1 MLHAEDIAALM
12 GARHP
17 DPCAV
22 LGMQERDGQLWVH
35 ALLPGA
41 LGVDLLDRTNG
52 RCVAGLQRLAGSE
65 VFGVRLVRR
74 RHRFDYLL
82 RVQWPGPP
90 GQVHPAPVLLEDP
103 YRFGI
108 VLGEL
113 DLWLLAEGTH
123 RRPHQCLGAHPR
135 DLQSVAGVSFAVW
148 APNAQRVSVVGPF
161 NAWDG
166 RRHPMRLRRESGIWE
181 LFVPGLGVGELYKF
195 EIRTHSG
202 ELLLKADPFAFRS
215 ELRPGTASI
224 VQGLPPVSPMRPEQ
238 AKANDFDQPIS
249 IYEVHLGSWRKAD
262 GWRWLT
268 YRELADTLVPYARD
282 MGFTHLELMPVS
294 EHPFDGSWGYQ
305 PVGLY
310 APTARFGTP
319 EDFRH
324 FVDAAHAAGLGI
336 ILDWVPA
343 HFPSDAHGLARFD
356 GTALYEHADPREGFH
371 QDWNTL
377 IYNFGRTEVR
387 NFLIGNALYWLEHFG
402 IDGLRVDAVASMLY
416 RDYSRGEGQ
425 WVANRHG
432 GRENLE
438 AIAFLRLMN
447 HTVGVERPG
456 AITLAEESTAFP
468 GVSRPPSADLQ
479 GGGLGFHYKWNM
491 GWMHDTLE
499 YIQRDPAWRKYH
511 HGEITF
517 SMLYAYDEKFVLPIS
532 HDEVVHGKGS
542 LLAKMPGDH
551 WQKLANMRA
560 YLAFMW
566 THPGKKLLFMGQEFA
581 QPSEWSESRDL
592 DWWLLDHHPHRGM
605 QQLVSDM
612 NKLYVE
618 NPSLWELDHEHDGF
632 QWIDGGNADQNI
644 LSFLRFD
651 AAGNPI
657 AVVVNFAGHPYHNFR
672 LGLPKPGTW
681 KEIMNTDAEV
691 YGGSGVGNSG
701 GVQTEEHHSHGRPY
715 SAEITVPPLGSV
727 WLKLS

>member
-1 MLHAEDIAALM
+1 MNPEAEGLQLLAESRHHSPHSILGLHQDGKDWVIRALRPFAKSVTAN
-12 GARHP
+12 GKKDSFELTHRY
-17 DPCAV
+17 
-22 LGMQERDGQLWVH
+22 GGIWEYRGKGK
-35 ALLPGA
+35 LPG
-41 LGVDLLDRTNG
+41 DY
-52 RCVAGLQRLAGSE
+52 RLTATYES
-65 VFGVRLVRR
+65 
-74 RHRFDYLL
+74 
-82 RVQWPGPP
+82 
-90 GQVHPAPVLLEDP
+90 APDWVSDDP
-103 YRFGI
+103 YRYLPMIGD
-108 VLGEL
+108 L
-113 DLWLLAEGTH
+113 DLHLIGEGRH
-123 RRPHQCLGAHPR
+123 EQLWQALGAHFIEQK
-135 DLQSVAGVSFAVW
+135 DSLGDTSGVSFKVW
-148 APNAQRVSVVGPF
+148 APNAQAVRVVGDF
-161 NAWDG
+161 NSWDG
-166 RRHPMRLRRESGIWE
+166 TCYPMRSMGGTGIWE
-181 LFVPGLGVGELYKF
+181 LFIPGVKPGAMYKF
-195 EIRTHSG
+195 QILTKAGNWITKIDPMARRTEVPPATSSVVDVS
-202 ELLLKADPFAFRS
+202 EYKWRDKDWMNQRARTDALK
-215 ELRPGTASI
+215 
-224 VQGLPPVSPMRPEQ
+224 SPM
-238 AKANDFDQPIS
+238 S
-249 IYEVHLGSWRKAD
+249 IYELHLGSWRGPKN
-262 GWRWLT
+262 
-268 YRELADTLVPYARD
+268 YRELAPELIGHVKYL
-282 MGFTHLELMPVS
+282 GFTHVEFMPLA
-294 EHPFDGSWGYQ
+294 EHPFGGSWGYQ
-305 PVGLY
+305 VTGYY
-310 APTARFGTP
+310 APTSRFGTP
-319 EDFRH
+319 DDLRFLIDELH
-324 FVDAAHAAGLGI
+324 NAGIGV

-343 HFPSDAHGLARFD
+343 HFPKDEWALAKYD
-356 GTALYEHADPREGFH
+356 GEAIYEDADPRRGDH
-371 QDWNTL
+371 PDWGTHVF
-377 IYNFGRTEVR
+377 NFGRTEVR
-387 NFLIGNALYWLEHFG
+387 NFLVANACFWLEEFH
-402 IDGLRVDAVASMLY
+402 IDALRVDAVASMLY
-416 RDYSRGEGQ
+416 LDYSREDGQ
-425 WVANRHG
+425 WLPNIHG
-432 GRENLE
+432 GRENLD
-438 AIAFLRLMN
+438 AIRFLQETNATAYRRN
-447 HTVGVERPG
+447 PG
-456 AITLAEESTAFP
+456 IMMIAEESTAFP
-468 GVSRPPSADLQ
+468 GVSAPTEF
-479 GGGLGFHYKWNM
+479 GGLGFGFKWNM
-491 GWMHDTLE
+491 GWMHDSLE

-681 KEIMNTDAEV
+681 KEIMNTDAQV
-691 YGGSGVGNSG
+691 YGGSGVGNFG

>member
-1 MLHAEDIAALM
+1 MNPEAEGLQLLAESRHHSPHSILGLHQDGKDWVIRALRPFAKSVTAK
-12 GARHP
+12 GKKDSFELTHRFGG
-17 DPCAV
+17 V
-22 LGMQERDGQLWVH
+22 WEYQGKGK
-35 ALLPGA
+35 LPG
-41 LGVDLLDRTNG
+41 DY
-52 RCVAGLQRLAGSE
+52 RLTATYES
-65 VFGVRLVRR
+65 
-74 RHRFDYLL
+74 
-82 RVQWPGPP
+82 
-90 GQVHPAPVLLEDP
+90 APDWVSDDP
-103 YRFGI
+103 YRYLPMIGD
-108 VLGEL
+108 L
-113 DLWLLAEGTH
+113 DLHLIGEGRH
-123 RRPHQCLGAHPR
+123 EQLWQALGAHFIEQK
-135 DLQSVAGVSFAVW
+135 DSLGDTSGVSFKVW
-148 APNAQRVSVVGPF
+148 APNAQAVRVVGDF
-161 NAWDG
+161 NSWDG
-166 RRHPMRLRRESGIWE
+166 TCYPMRSMGGTGIWE
-181 LFVPGLGVGELYKF
+181 LFIPGVKPSAMYKF
-195 EIRTHSG
+195 QILTKAGNWITKIDPMARRTEVPPATSSVVDVSDYKWRDKDWMNQRARTDA
-202 ELLLKADPFAFRS
+202 LK
-215 ELRPGTASI
+215 
-224 VQGLPPVSPMRPEQ
+224 SPM
-238 AKANDFDQPIS
+238 S
-249 IYEVHLGSWRKAD
+249 IYELHLGSWRGPKN
-262 GWRWLT
+262 
-268 YRELADTLVPYARD
+268 YRELAPELIGHVKYL
-282 MGFTHLELMPVS
+282 GFTHVEFMPLA
-294 EHPFDGSWGYQ
+294 EHPFGGSWGYQ
-305 PVGLY
+305 VTGYY
-310 APTARFGTP
+310 APTSRFGTP
-319 EDFRH
+319 DDLRFLIDELH
-324 FVDAAHAAGLGI
+324 NAGIGV

-343 HFPSDAHGLARFD
+343 HFPKDEWALAKYD
-356 GTALYEHADPREGFH
+356 GEAIYEDADPRRGDH
-371 QDWNTL
+371 PDWGTHVF
-377 IYNFGRTEVR
+377 NFGRTEVR
-387 NFLIGNALYWLEHFG
+387 NFLVANASFWLEEFH
-402 IDGLRVDAVASMLY
+402 IDALRVDAVASMLY
-416 RDYSRGEGQ
+416 LDYSREDGE
-425 WVANRHG
+425 WLPNIHG
-432 GRENLE
+432 GRENLD
-438 AIAFLRLMN
+438 AIKFLQETNATAYRRN
-447 HTVGVERPG
+447 PG
-456 AITLAEESTAFP
+456 IMMIAEESTAFP
-468 GVSRPPSADLQ
+468 GVSAPTEF
-479 GGGLGFHYKWNM
+479 GGLGFGFKWNM

>member
-1 MLHAEDIAALM
+1 MNPEAEGLQLLAESRHHSPHSILGLHQDGKDWVIRALRPFAKSVTAK
-12 GARHP
+12 GKKDSFELTHRFGG
-17 DPCAV
+17 V
-22 LGMQERDGQLWVH
+22 WEYQGKGK
-35 ALLPGA
+35 LPG
-41 LGVDLLDRTNG
+41 DY
-52 RCVAGLQRLAGSE
+52 RLTATYES
-65 VFGVRLVRR
+65 
-74 RHRFDYLL
+74 
-82 RVQWPGPP
+82 
-90 GQVHPAPVLLEDP
+90 APDWVSDDP
-103 YRFGI
+103 YRYLPMIGD
-108 VLGEL
+108 L
-113 DLWLLAEGTH
+113 DLHLIGEGRH
-123 RRPHQCLGAHPR
+123 EQLWQALGAHFIEQK
-135 DLQSVAGVSFAVW
+135 DSLGDTSGVSFKVW
-148 APNAQRVSVVGPF
+148 APNAQAVRVVGDF
-161 NAWDG
+161 NSWDG
-166 RRHPMRLRRESGIWE
+166 TCYPMRSMGGTGIWE
-181 LFVPGLGVGELYKF
+181 LFIPGVKPGAMYKF
-195 EIRTHSG
+195 QILTKAGNWITKIDPMARRTEVPPATSSVVDVSDYKWRDKDWMNQRARTDA
-202 ELLLKADPFAFRS
+202 LK
-215 ELRPGTASI
+215 
-224 VQGLPPVSPMRPEQ
+224 SPM
-238 AKANDFDQPIS
+238 S
-249 IYEVHLGSWRKAD
+249 IYELHLGSWRGPKN
-262 GWRWLT
+262 
-268 YRELADTLVPYARD
+268 YRELAPELIGHVKYL
-282 MGFTHLELMPVS
+282 GFTHVEFMPLA
-294 EHPFDGSWGYQ
+294 EHPFGGSWGYQ
-305 PVGLY
+305 VTGYY
-310 APTARFGTP
+310 APTSRFGTP
-319 EDFRH
+319 DDLRFLIDELH
-324 FVDAAHAAGLGI
+324 NAGIGV

-343 HFPSDAHGLARFD
+343 HFPKDEWALAKYD
-356 GTALYEHADPREGFH
+356 GEAIYEDADPRRGDH
-371 QDWNTL
+371 PDWGTHVF
-377 IYNFGRTEVR
+377 NFGRTEVR
-387 NFLIGNALYWLEHFG
+387 NFLVANASFWLEEFH
-402 IDGLRVDAVASMLY
+402 IDALRVDAVASMLY
-416 RDYSRGEGQ
+416 LDYSREDGE
-425 WVANRHG
+425 WLPNIHG
-432 GRENLE
+432 GRENLD
-438 AIAFLRLMN
+438 AIKFLQETNATAYRRN
-447 HTVGVERPG
+447 PG
-456 AITLAEESTAFP
+456 IMMIAEESTAFP
-468 GVSRPPSADLQ
+468 GVSAPTEF
-479 GGGLGFHYKWNM
+479 GGLGFGFKWNM

-691 YGGSGVGNSG
+691 YGGSGVGNFG

>member
-1 MLHAEDIAALM
+1 MNPEAEGLQLLAESRHHSPHSILGLHQDGKDWVIRALRPFAKSVTAK
-12 GARHP
+12 GKKDSFELTHRFGG
-17 DPCAV
+17 V
-22 LGMQERDGQLWVH
+22 WEYQGKGK
-35 ALLPGA
+35 LPG
-41 LGVDLLDRTNG
+41 DY
-52 RCVAGLQRLAGSE
+52 RLTATYES
-65 VFGVRLVRR
+65 
-74 RHRFDYLL
+74 
-82 RVQWPGPP
+82 
-90 GQVHPAPVLLEDP
+90 APDWVSDDP
-103 YRFGI
+103 YRYLPMIGD
-108 VLGEL
+108 L
-113 DLWLLAEGTH
+113 DLHLIGEGRH
-123 RRPHQCLGAHPR
+123 EQLWQALGAHFIEQK
-135 DLQSVAGVSFAVW
+135 DSLGDTSGVSFKVW
-148 APNAQRVSVVGPF
+148 APNAQAVRVVGDF
-161 NAWDG
+161 NSWDG
-166 RRHPMRLRRESGIWE
+166 TCYPMRSMGGTGIWE
-181 LFVPGLGVGELYKF
+181 LFIPGVKPGAMYKF
-195 EIRTHSG
+195 QILTKAGNWITKIDPMARRTEVPPATSSVVDVSDYKWRDKDWMNQRARTDA
-202 ELLLKADPFAFRS
+202 LK
-215 ELRPGTASI
+215 
-224 VQGLPPVSPMRPEQ
+224 SPM
-238 AKANDFDQPIS
+238 S
-249 IYEVHLGSWRKAD
+249 IYELHLGSWRGPKN
-262 GWRWLT
+262 
-268 YRELADTLVPYARD
+268 YRELAPELIGHVKYL
-282 MGFTHLELMPVS
+282 GFTHVEFMPLA
-294 EHPFDGSWGYQ
+294 EHPFGGSWGYQ
-305 PVGLY
+305 VTGYY
-310 APTARFGTP
+310 APTSRFGTP
-319 EDFRH
+319 DDLRYLIDELH
-324 FVDAAHAAGLGI
+324 NAGIGV

-343 HFPSDAHGLARFD
+343 HFPKDEWALAKYD
-356 GTALYEHADPREGFH
+356 GEAIYEDADPRRGDH
-371 QDWNTL
+371 PDWGTHVF
-377 IYNFGRTEVR
+377 NFGRTEVR
-387 NFLIGNALYWLEHFG
+387 NFLVANASFWLEEFH
-402 IDGLRVDAVASMLY
+402 IDALRVDAVASMLY
-416 RDYSRGEGQ
+416 LDYSREDGE
-425 WVANRHG
+425 WLPNIHG
-432 GRENLE
+432 GRENLD
-438 AIAFLRLMN
+438 AIKFLQETNATAYRRN
-447 HTVGVERPG
+447 PG
-456 AITLAEESTAFP
+456 IMMIAEESTAFP
-468 GVSRPPSADLQ
+468 GVSAPTEF
-479 GGGLGFHYKWNM
+479 GGLGFGFKWNM

-691 YGGSGVGNSG
+691 YGGSGVGNFG

>member
-1 MLHAEDIAALM
+1 MNPEAEGLQLLAESRHHSPHSILGLHQDGKDWVIRALRPFAKSVTAK
-12 GARHP
+12 GKKDSFELTHRFGG
-17 DPCAV
+17 V
-22 LGMQERDGQLWVH
+22 WEYQGKGK
-35 ALLPGA
+35 LPG
-41 LGVDLLDRTNG
+41 DY
-52 RCVAGLQRLAGSE
+52 RLTATYES
-65 VFGVRLVRR
+65 
-74 RHRFDYLL
+74 
-82 RVQWPGPP
+82 
-90 GQVHPAPVLLEDP
+90 APDWVSDDP
-103 YRFGI
+103 YRYLPMIGD
-108 VLGEL
+108 L
-113 DLWLLAEGTH
+113 DLHLIGEGRH
-123 RRPHQCLGAHPR
+123 EQLWQALGAHFIEQK
-135 DLQSVAGVSFAVW
+135 DSLGDTSGVSFKVW
-148 APNAQRVSVVGPF
+148 APNAQAVRVVGDF
-161 NAWDG
+161 NSWDG
-166 RRHPMRLRRESGIWE
+166 TCYPMRSMGGTGIWE
-181 LFVPGLGVGELYKF
+181 LFIPGVKPGAMYKF
-195 EIRTHSG
+195 QILTKAGNWITKIDPMARRTEVPPATSSVVDVS
-202 ELLLKADPFAFRS
+202 EYKWRDKDWMNQRARTDALK
-215 ELRPGTASI
+215 
-224 VQGLPPVSPMRPEQ
+224 SPM
-238 AKANDFDQPIS
+238 S
-249 IYEVHLGSWRKAD
+249 IYELHLGSWRGPKN
-262 GWRWLT
+262 
-268 YRELADTLVPYARD
+268 YRDLAPELIGHVKYL
-282 MGFTHLELMPVS
+282 GFTHVEFMPLA
-294 EHPFDGSWGYQ
+294 EHPFGGSWGYQ
-305 PVGLY
+305 VTGYY
-310 APTARFGTP
+310 APTSRFGTP
-319 EDFRH
+319 DDLRFLIDELH
-324 FVDAAHAAGLGI
+324 NAGIGV

-343 HFPSDAHGLARFD
+343 HFPKDEWALAKYD
-356 GTALYEHADPREGFH
+356 GEAIYEDADPRRGDH
-371 QDWNTL
+371 PDWGTHVF
-377 IYNFGRTEVR
+377 NFGRTEVR
-387 NFLIGNALYWLEHFG
+387 NFLVANASFWLEEFH
-402 IDGLRVDAVASMLY
+402 IDALRVDAVASMLY
-416 RDYSRGEGQ
+416 LDYSREDGE
-425 WVANRHG
+425 WLPNIHG
-432 GRENLE
+432 GRENLD
-438 AIAFLRLMN
+438 AIKFLQETNATAYRRN
-447 HTVGVERPG
+447 PG
-456 AITLAEESTAFP
+456 IMMIAEESTAFP
-468 GVSRPPSADLQ
+468 GVSAPTEF
-479 GGGLGFHYKWNM
+479 GGLGFGFKWNM

-651 AAGNPI
+651 SAGNPI

-691 YGGSGVGNSG
+691 YGGSGVGNFG